1 MGRVTVHTGLE
12 EAGIIF
18 TSSGQSSL
26 WAPRRAHP
34 GRCSIGRGWILFT
47 ACQPSITEKR
57 LHSRGTFNPDAGF
70 YRGWK
75 RRIICFCA
83 AHSLVDD
90 AHVPS
95 CTLPC
100 CVYRVYHVWPHSRS
114 RTCAHVI
121 WKRLFMENMSNR
133 RWITLSIFFQF
144 FVGNPLVAGNS
155 KVWWMKPEAKSNISQ
170 EL

>member
-1 MGRVTVHTGLE
+1 MGNSYIHVVIVMGRVTVHTSLE

-26 WAPRRAHP
+26 WAPQRAQP

-90 AHVPS
+90 AHVPLALS
-95 CTLPC
+95 PAACTAC
-100 CVYRVYHVWPHSRS
+100 TTCGHAAKVGRVHTWSGKG
-114 RTCAHVI
+114 CL
-121 WKRLFMENMSNR
+121 WKICQTDDE
-133 RWITLSIFFQF
+133 
-144 FVGNPLVAGNS
+144 
-155 KVWWMKPEAKSNISQ
+155 
-170 EL
+170 